1 MRPHLTLAVSITI
14 ATLIVAAHAAPFV
27 LFPKAGQLTS
37 PDGRLAVRNRERD
50 ASDKE
55 FVGTAHSL
63 WLVEAASGRSR
74 KLCDYL
80 GVAAVA
86 WSNND
91 FVVVTEYVARK
102 TSRAWVFPIAAHDEA
117 VMFDKS
123 TLIRMVPA
131 ELRDTL
137 RENDHVFVEASSVQE
152 KALHL
157 RVWGYGLHDACGFR
171 WSCAYDMREGT
182 LSCSNDQNKIQP
194 KQGTTVERTLQ

>member
-1 MRPHLTLAVSITI
+1 MRPHLTLAVSFSI
-14 ATLIVAAHAAPFV
+14 ATLIVAAHAAPLV
-27 LFPKAGQLTS
+27 LFPKTGQLTS
-37 PDGRLAVRNRERD
+37 PDGRFAVHNRERD

-63 WLVEAASGRSR
+63 WLVEVGTGRAR

-86 WSNND
+86 WSNNE

-102 TSRAWVFPIAAHDEA
+102 TSRAWVFPTAAHDNA

-131 ELRDTL
+131 DLRDTL

-152 KALHL
+152 KTLHL
-157 RVWGYGLHDACGFR
+157 RVWGYGPHDARGFR

-182 LSCSNDQNKIQP
+182 ISCQQ
-194 KQGTTVERTLQ
+194 